1 MLDFL
6 TKYWLEV
13 LFGLI
18 ISALSFGFR
27 YLYKRIKAQ
36 NEGMRA
42 LLRAELIRSG
52 EKYVKRGYCEIY
64 AMDAYDK
71 TYKAYHDLGG
81 NGTMTEL
88 HERVMELPTHS
99 PSKEGDKVG

>member
-1 MLDFL
+1 MGDFFL
-6 TKYWLEV
+6 RYWLEFA
-13 LFGLI
+13 FGLV
-18 ISALSFGFR
+18 ALALTGGFQ

-88 HERVMELPTHS
+88 HERVMELPTHAPDDS
-99 PSKEGDKVG
+99 SV